1 MIQLRSRLK
10 VVDNTGAKD
19 IACFKILNHKSQRG
33 ARLGDVIMAS
43 VKVAKPHGQIKKKEV
58 VKAVIVRQRMPY
70 KRANGTS
77 IRFDE
82 NAVVLVDNDGNPR
95 GTKISGPVAREVR
108 QAGFTKIISLAQEVL

>member
-33 ARLGDVIMAS
+33 AKLGDIIMAS
-43 VKVAKPHGQIKKKEV
+43 VKIVKPHGQIKKKEI
-58 VKAVIVRQRMPY
+58 VKAVIIRQKAPY
-70 KRANGTS
+70 NRADGTT

-82 NAVVLVDNDGNPR
+82 NAVVIIDNEGNPR